1 MATDEEQALIDALRN
16 ERDYE
21 DRVYRTRAYMGTAAS
36 LNQGFLNY
44 LAKAPFVVDD
54 PAREEYYKS
63 LQTLDPIAEEG
74 RQARTQAAVTDA
86 KQRAGRVSRDIAT
99 QLAQNPTQAA
109 AALEELQGYE
119 EEVSQRARLEAETL
133 AMRDRAQERVVKA
146 REAERIEN
154 ERQAEQFAQ
163 EKANRERKF
172 ELIGD
177 IGQSLF
183 GLASAARPKTQEAR
197 LEDQAERAG
206 ERADRLRGRYEDM
219 GPITADTTD
228 SQLNRMSNL
237 AGRMG
242 AATKKQTAAQ
252 TELANLEAAKLA
264 REKQRLAAL
273 APFSQQ
279 LSSLMKPT
287 G

>member
-36 LNQGFLNY
+36 LSQGLLNY

-119 EEVSQRARLEAETL
+119 EEVSQRARMEAETL

-172 ELIGD
+172 ELIDD
-177 IGQSLF
+177 IAQSGF
-183 GLASAARPKTQEAR
+183 KLASAARPKTQEAR
-197 LEDQAERAG
+197 LEGQAERAG
-206 ERADRLRGRYEDM
+206 NITGRLESRGAADATEGSRLADRY
-219 GPITADTTD
+219 
-228 SQLNRMSNL
+228 Q
-237 AGRMG
+237 
-242 AATKKQTAAQ
+242 AATDRQTAAQ

-264 REKQRLAAL
+264 KEKQRLAAL

-279 LSSLMKPT
+279 LSSLMTPT
-287 G
+287 GQGR